1 LSRARMHACM
11 HAHTHIQTVVSRFQY
26 ISLIAYIYMYTI
38 IKYIPFTFMARQVI
52 GNSKVSIEEN
62 LIL

>member
-1 LSRARMHACM
+1 LLVDFSIFLLS
-11 HAHTHIQTVVSRFQY
+11 HI
-26 ISLIAYIYMYTI
+26 YIYMYTI